1 MRSVQ
6 KTIFKCSFCASTN
19 MKKII
24 DFQEV
29 ALAGGF
35 FKTKEF
41 SNEKKYP
48 LRVYFCKDCFAV
60 QVVDIINP
68 KFLNLISF

>member
-6 KTIFKCSFCASTN
+6 KTTFKCSFCASTK

-24 DFQEV
+24 DFGEV
-29 ALAGGF
+29 ALAGAF

-48 LRVYFCKDCFAV
+48 HVFIFATTV
-60 QVVDIINP
+60 LLFKLWI
-68 KFLNLISF
+68 